1 MKYYPINRVK
11 TNQKTNGERFA
22 VNGIPYK
29 GLYYETYDG
38 NSFTGPNPI
47 QGPSQLLTEYKDP
60 SLAGSADIGKPMY
73 TAAKDREGSNLPA
86 TPTNLLVTYKQEL
99 TTPYQTPKSHFPQP
113 TDDDYARR
121 SFTRYFAKKRSQ
133 VGFVIEID
141 QTTYDAL
148 KAADEKYDYINY
160 ECISTLWQLAG
171 PLHDD
176 RTNKQ
181 YKIAGIIDT
190 NERLINAK
198 EPGFPG
204 LKAFI
209 GGEYAKFAKPTK

>member
-1 MKYYPINRVK
+1 MRYYPLNRVK
-11 TNQKTNGERFA
+11 TNQKTTGGQYVLNGA
-22 VNGIPYK
+22 DYK
-29 GLYYETYDG
+29 GYYYETYDG
-38 NSFTGPNPI
+38 TTYTGKDPI
-47 QGPSQLLTEYKDP
+47 QGPSQKLQKLETTDPRLNTNEYRPTRGNTILTGPDIDGYVESRGSLYQPQTFQVPQPYYP
-60 SLAGSADIGKPMY
+60 S
-73 TAAKDREGSNLPA
+73 
-86 TPTNLLVTYKQEL
+86 
-99 TTPYQTPKSHFPQP
+99 P

-133 VGFVIEID
+133 AGFVIEID

-160 ECISTLWQLAG
+160 ECISTLWQLTG
-171 PLHDD
+171 PLRDD

-198 EPGFPG
+198 EPTFLG